1 MEKIIRKISKAE
13 AEDAEVS
20 YWAEKTPEDRLR
32 ALAVI
37 RQRHEGIFPKGIVR
51 RVIRKRI
58 RRVHR
63 SAQQA

>member
-1 MEKIIRKISKAE
+1 MEKIVRKISKAE
-13 AEDAEVS
+13 AEAADVS
-20 YWAEKTPEDRLR
+20 YWVEKTPEERLT
-32 ALAVI
+32 ALAVL
-37 RQRHEGIFPKGIVR
+37 RQRHEGVFSKGIVR